1 MRIRN
6 ATNRWK
12 VGCGH
17 IRTSAPSSRPK
28 VPSFPPRPFSFLF
41 SSKPHRGER
50 EREGSLGPHRSA
62 RSTGDAAWFKPSPPN
77 WNSRRAEGWDLGA
90 ADSTLSIA
98 ARRGIWK
105 VREMD
110 RVDENSRG
118 MMKPATFRGEREREG
133 SLGPHRSARS
143 TGDAAW
149 FKPSPP
155 NWNSRRAEGWD
166 LGAADSTLSIAA
178 RRGIWKVREMDRVD
192 ENSRGMMKPAT
203 FRDMGDRRALRDI
216 RNLVGAPP
224 YPCAINKRGL
234 TDKSNLDDKN
244 PSFVARRPVTRKF
257 AATLASKPQA
267 YRQYEMLPPSV
278 SSSTALDSSIA
289 IDGDNFSLSDDIELP
304 TVEEME
310 EMDNCDLKE
319 VEMEDIVA
327 ETVPDIDSCDSNNPL
342 AVVEYVE
349 EIYDFYRQTEVTGC
363 ASPQY
368 MSHQFDIN
376 EKMRAILIDW
386 LIEVHYKFEL
396 MEETLFLTVNII
408 DRFLA
413 RQTVVR
419 KKLQLVGVTAML
431 LACKYEEVSVPV
443 VEDLVLISD
452 RAYTRDEI
460 LDMERLILNTL
471 QFNMSVPT
479 PYVFMR
485 RFLKAADSDR
495 KLELLS
501 FFIIELCLVEYKMLK
516 FRPSLLAA
524 AAIYTAQC
532 SLRGFKYWTKTSEM
546 HAAYSEEQLLECS
559 QLMVDFHQKAGLGKL
574 TGVHRKYSTFKYG
587 HTAKSA
593 PALFLTNTG
602 LQC

>member
-1 MRIRN
+1 DR
-6 ATNRWK
+6 
-12 VGCGH
+12 
-17 IRTSAPSSRPK
+17 
-28 VPSFPPRPFSFLF
+28 
-41 SSKPHRGER
+41 ER
-50 EREGSLGPHRSA
+50 ERERERERSLGRHRST

-98 ARRGIWK
+98 ARREIWK
-105 VREMD
+105 AREMD

-118 MMKPATFRGEREREG
+118 MMKPAT
-133 SLGPHRSARS
+133 
-143 TGDAAW
+143 
-149 FKPSPP
+149 
-155 NWNSRRAEGWD
+155 
-166 LGAADSTLSIAA
+166 
-178 RRGIWKVREMDRVD
+178 
-192 ENSRGMMKPAT
+192 AT
-203 FRDMGDRRALRDI
+203 FRDTGDRRALRDI

-224 YPCAINKRGL
+224 YPCEMNKRGL

-267 YRQYEMLPPSV
+267 YRQHEQVGNESQFEMLPPSV
-278 SSSTALDSSIA
+278 SSSTALDSSTA
-289 IDGDNFSLSDDIELP
+289 IDVDNFSLSDDIELP

-327 ETVPDIDSCDSNNPL
+327 DTVPDIDSCDSNNPL

-349 EIYDFYRQTEVTGC
+349 EIYNFYRQTEVTGC

-460 LDMERLILNTL
+460 LDMERLILNAL

-532 SLRGFKYWTKTSEM
+532 SLKGFKYWTKTSEM
-546 HAAYSEEQLLECS
+546 HTAYSEEKLLECS
-559 QLMVDFHQKAGLGKL
+559 QLMVDFHQKAGMGKL

-587 HTAKSA
+587 LAAKSA
-593 PALFLTNTG
+593 PALFLMNTG